1 MDQHYSKI
9 DYQLVAVE
17 KTGSGGTPTTLTFQ
31 GFDDL
36 VPVKLHVSELK
47 WLD

>member
-1 MDQHYSKI
+1 MDQHYSKT

-17 KTGSGGTPTTLTFQ
+17 KAGSGRTPTALTFQ

-36 VPVKLHVSELK
+36 VKLHVSELK
-47 WLD
+47 WLN